1 MAPPSFKPRL
11 DAGEVLYSAW
21 VTMPCA
27 DIAGALARHG
37 WDAVVI
43 DMQHGYGDFA
53 DMRDGIGQI
62 AAAGA
67 APVVRVGIREDAL
80 IGRAAD
86 SGALGLI
93 CPMVNSPAEAA
104 SFARASKYPPIGQ
117 RSWAPMRA
125 LDVLGMDRQSYL
137 NGANDLVT
145 GFAMVETAQ
154 ALENLDAICA
164 TPGID
169 GIFVGPN
176 DLSVSLSK
184 GAAADPARADVRD
197 ALAHVAKK
205 CGEAGL
211 APGIF
216 ANTPEMARAYREMDY
231 RFIAVAS
238 DSKYLEAGS
247 RGMLEAARGR

>member
-1 MAPPSFKPRL
+1 M
-11 DAGEVLYSAW
+11 LYSAW
-21 VTMPCA
+21 VTLPSA
-27 DIAGALARHG
+27 DMAGALARHG

-43 DMQHGYGDFA
+43 DTQHGYGDFA

-93 CPMVNSPAEAA
+93 CPMVNTPAEAA
-104 SFARASKYPPIGQ
+104 SFARASKYPPLGT

-125 LDVLGMDRQSYL
+125 LDVLGMDRQDYL
-137 NGANDLVT
+137 DRANDLVT
-145 GFAMVETAQ
+145 GFAMVETAE
-154 ALENLDAICA
+154 ALDNLDAICA

-176 DLSVSLSK
+176 DLSVSLTM
-184 GAAADPARADVRD
+184 GQAADPTRADVHE
-197 ALAHVAKK
+197 ALARVAKK
-205 CGEAGL
+205 CAEARL

-216 ANTPEMARAYREMDY
+216 ANTPEMARTYRQMGY

-238 DSKYLEAGS
+238 DGKYLEAGS
-247 RGMLEAARGR
+247 RAMLEAARKSA

>member
-1 MAPPSFKPRL
+1 MAPPPFRSRL

-21 VTMPCA
+21 VTLPSA
-27 DIAGALARHG
+27 DMAGALARHG

-53 DMRDGIGQI
+53 DMRDGIARI
-62 AAAGA
+62 AAVGA
-67 APVVRVGIREDAL
+67 APVVRVGTGADEL
-80 IGRAAD
+80 VGRALD

-93 CPMVNSPAEAA
+93 RPMVNSGAQAA
-104 SFARASKYPPIGQ
+104 SFAKACKYPPLGS

-125 LDVLGMDRQSYL
+125 LDVLGMDRQAYL
-137 NGANDLVT
+137 ENANDLVA
-145 GFAMVETAQ
+145 GFAMVETAE

-176 DLSVSLSK
+176 DLSVSLTM
-184 GAAADPARADVRD
+184 GQAADPARADVRE
-197 ALAHVAKK
+197 ALAHVAAK
-205 CGEAGL
+205 CGKAGL
-211 APGIF
+211 ASGIF
-216 ANTPEMARAYREMDY
+216 ANTPEMARIYREMDY

-238 DSKYLEAGS
+238 DAKYLEAGS
-247 RGMLEAARGR
+247 RGMLEAVRER